1 MSVTKRRK
9 LLNSNKIRAKRISP
23 ALFIYNVSDVLLDLD
38 FLRLDANFHEVYACV
53 IHCQVEVCG
62 VRTAFDNDMALQV
75 EHFISA
81 ANADTC
87 NLDVATDSRQ
97 SEMRYLGVCWQSI
110 LVLVAGAGF
119 CFA

>member
-1 MSVTKRRK
+1 M
-9 LLNSNKIRAKRISP
+9 LNDTELRAKRISH

-38 FLRLDANFHEVYACV
+38 FLRLVANFYEVYACV

-81 ANADTC
+81 ANADAC
-87 NLDVATDSRQ
+87 NLNIATDCR
-97 SEMRYLGVCWQSI
+97 
-110 LVLVAGAGF
+110 
-119 CFA
+119 

>member
-1 MSVTKRRK
+1 MV
-9 LLNSNKIRAKRISP
+9 
-23 ALFIYNVSDVLLDLD
+23 
-38 FLRLDANFHEVYACV
+38 ANFHEVYACV

-81 ANADTC
+81 ADADTC

-97 SEMRYLGVCWQSI
+97 SEMRYLSVCRQS
-110 LVLVAGAGF
+110 VLGLAAGAGLG
-119 CFA
+119 FART